1 MVERGTHIK
10 ATMTPEL
17 WQRLKP
23 LYEAALEMPAL
34 ERAGFVEEVCG
45 SDVQLKKEL
54 ENLLK
59 AADDDRSYMDPPL
72 FRLKDLVH
80 MDGDVLSEGQIL
92 LGRFQIVRHLG
103 SGGMG
108 EVYEAR
114 DRELQMGRVAL
125 KVIRRSIAQNPVMLS
140 RFKEEAILAR
150 KVSGPNV
157 CRIHEFYVTESRSGA
172 DCDAFLTME
181 YLDGRTLSELID
193 ATGPLPIREASEIA
207 LQLCEALRA
216 IHEAGVIHRDLK
228 PRNVML
234 VPGVSGEKVV
244 VMDFGLAH
252 AVISDSETNET
263 RHTQPGV
270 VMGTPEYMAPEQFEG
285 QEASPATDIY
295 ALGLVLYELVTGK
308 RLFAASTP
316 FAAAV
321 RRGRRPEL
329 PSSVRHE
336 IPSVWD
342 DVIAKCLEYEP
353 GSRFQSAREVIDELH
368 RHRFVIWRFRN
379 GQRISFTR
387 GVMVAS
393 VLTIVLIMAVAAR
406 FLIKEALSYHLRPE
420 VKEWYDKGSN
430 DLREGT
436 YFKATKALAMAV
448 QLDQRYPL
456 THARLAEAWTE
467 LDFTGE
473 ADREMLH
480 ATSPDPE
487 ITLSSEETRYVNAI
501 RNTLIHDYSA
511 AAQNYEAILKDLPE
525 GQKPEGMVD
534 LGRAYEKAGRTK
546 EALEKYEAA
555 AKRKPNNPAPF
566 VHIGI
571 LKSRLRDLTGAEAA
585 FAEAEKLYKASSND
599 EGIAEVDY
607 QRGYAANDRTAYAPA
622 RENLNKSL
630 AIANEIGSMQLRV
643 RTLSQLA
650 SVEYYSGHNDQAIA
664 YANQVIQ
671 LAKDNGLEYWIADGW
686 MRLGNA
692 YMFKGEFKDAESAI
706 QQALNLA
713 RQNQHPRIEA
723 NANFTMANIRDQQ
736 SKPDEAI
743 SYAELALKYFRD
755 YGFLMPAAKASV
767 VIMRA
772 EEKKGDLTGAR
783 EAANALLQL
792 ARKGDSD
799 LYAMYAEEELGN
811 LSFAS
816 QEYPSALGH
825 FERALQASQSI
836 PGAIPYMTLHCADIL
851 WRLGRYAEAERML
864 DSISPE
870 AQRGTVIASGMER
883 ARAQLKLSQ
892 LQNKEA
898 LAIAQ
903 KALHNYS
910 DLPYDKVADFEEVI
924 ALAEVRLNRA
934 LQASQDADQLIALGH
949 KEADDGVVASGE
961 LAAAQALMALR
972 RSGIDMAEAANT
984 HFAATDE
991 KESKWLSLF
1000 YAAQA
1005 ARAAGNTDIS
1015 SKDARKSIDILKEL
1029 EQHWGS
1035 PAFHQYATR
1044 PDNQF
1049 VIHELSVL
1057 NEQKGESHH
1066 VKP

>member
-1 MVERGTHIK
+1 
-10 ATMTPEL
+10 MTPEL

-34 ERAGFVEEVCG
+34 ERARFVEGVCG
-45 SDVQLKKEL
+45 KDAQLQEEL
-54 ENLLK
+54 ENLLR
-59 AADDDRSYMDPPL
+59 ATGDDASYMDPPL
-72 FRLKDLVH
+72 FRLKDLIH
-80 MDGDVLSEGQIL
+80 MDGEVLSEGQVL
-92 LGRFQIVRHLG
+92 LDRFQIVRHLG

-108 EVYEAR
+108 EVYEAC

-125 KVIRRSIAQNPVMLS
+125 KVIRRSIAQNPAILS

-157 CRIHEFYVTESRSGA
+157 CRIHEFYVANSHTGA
-172 DCDAFLTME
+172 DCKAFLTME
-181 YLDGRTLSELID
+181 YLDGQTLSERID
-193 ATGPLPIREASEIA
+193 TGGPLTIRQALEVA
-207 LQLCEALRA
+207 LQLCEALRV

-234 VPGVSGEKVV
+234 VPSAGGERAV

-252 AVISDSETNET
+252 AVLSDLGTDET

-295 ALGLVLYELVTGK
+295 ALGLVLYEIVTGK
-308 RLFAASTP
+308 RVFTASTP

-329 PSSVRHE
+329 PSSVRRE

-353 GSRFQSAREVIDELH
+353 GSRFQSAREVIDEFH

-379 GQRISFTR
+379 GQRISLTR

-406 FLIKEALSYHLRPE
+406 ILVEKALSYHLRPE

-448 QLDQRYPL
+448 QLDQKYPL

-473 ADREMLH
+473 AEREMLH
-480 ATSPDPE
+480 ATSSYPE
-487 ITLSSEETRYVNAI
+487 ITLSTEETRYVNAI
-501 RNTLIHDYSA
+501 RNTVIHDYSA
-511 AAQNYEAILKDLPE
+511 AAQNYEAILKDLPD

-571 LKSRLRDLTGAEAA
+571 LKSRLRDLTGAEVA
-585 FAEAEKLYKASSND
+585 FAEAEKLYKANSND
-599 EGIAEVDY
+599 EGIAEVEY
-607 QRGYAANDRTAYAPA
+607 QRGYAANDRTDFDHA

-630 AIANEIGSMQLRV
+630 AIASEIGSMQLRV
-643 RTLSQLA
+643 RSLAQLT
-650 SVEYYSGHNDQAIA
+650 SVDYYSGHADRAVVD
-664 YANQVIQ
+664 ANQVIQ

-692 YMFKGEFKDAESAI
+692 YIFKGELAEAESAI

-736 SKPDEAI
+736 GKPDETI

-767 VIMRA
+767 TIMRA
-772 EEKKGDLTGAR
+772 EDKKGDTAHAR

-811 LSFAS
+811 LSFNS

-825 FERALQASQSI
+825 FDRAVQASQSI
-836 PGAIPYMTLHCADIL
+836 PTAIPYMTLHCADVL
-851 WRLGRYAEAERML
+851 WRLGRYAEAEQML
-864 DSISPE
+864 NGISPE
-870 AQRGTVIASGMER
+870 AQSSTIIASGVER
-883 ARAQLKLSQ
+883 ARAQMRLSQ
-892 LQNKEA
+892 LQHKEA
-898 LAIAQ
+898 LAIARG
-903 KALHNYS
+903 ALQRYPEMP
-910 DLPYDKVADFEEVI
+910 DEKVADFEEVI
-924 ALAEVRLNRA
+924 ALAQVRLNRA
-934 LQASQDADQLIALGH
+934 DQAAHNAEKLIALGR
-949 KEADDGVVASGE
+949 KEANEDVIASGE
-961 LAAAQALMALR
+961 LAEAQALVALH
-972 RSGIDMAEAANT
+972 RSGIAMAEAAGA
-984 HFAATDE
+984 HFATTDE

-1015 SKDARKSIDILKEL
+1015 SKDARKSIDILREL
-1029 EQHWGS
+1029 EQDWGS

-1044 PDNQF
+1044 PDNQLA
-1049 VIHELSVL
+1049 IRELSVL

-1066 VKP
+1066 AQP